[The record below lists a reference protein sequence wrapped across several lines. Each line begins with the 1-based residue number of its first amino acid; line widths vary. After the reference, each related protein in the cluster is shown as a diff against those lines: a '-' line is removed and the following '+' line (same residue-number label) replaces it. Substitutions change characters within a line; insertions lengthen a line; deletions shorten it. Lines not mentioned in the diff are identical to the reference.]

1 MVYHG
6 HIENGTIVLDDA
18 PQLPDGAKV
27 ELRLIAPRAEE
38 PLKKE
43 PPWFKFIGAIKDMPP
58 DASQRIDEVRE
69 RGIVEA
75 LTSDHHFE
83 QAGFQILFK

>member
-6 HIENGTIVLDDA
+6 HIENGIIILDDA

-38 PLKKE
+38 PSKKE

-58 DASQRIDEVRE
+58 DASQRIDEVLYGHRKE
-69 RGIVEA
+69 
-75 LTSDHHFE
+75 
-83 QAGFQILFK
+83 